1 MKKTF
6 DQELASLQADYHVL
20 YQKLRGYH
28 WTVSG
33 PLFFGLHAHFEQL
46 YEDVA
51 EKIDALAERLAAR
64 GARPPVTMPI
74 TMKDQLALARL
85 AEDAGPTAPV
95 DMVRGIAADLETLD
109 GTLRPLARAAEDAG
123 DRASANLLDG
133 FADGQEKA
141 LWMLRS
147 FLAQ

>member
-6 DQELASLQADYHVL
+6 DQELAALQADYHVL

-51 EKIDALAERLAAR
+51 EKIDAIAERLAAR
-64 GARPPVTMPI
+64 GARPPVTI
-74 TMKDQLALARL
+74 KEQLALARL
-85 AEDAGPTAPV
+85 TEDVGPTAPL
-95 DMVRGIAADLETLD
+95 DMVRGIASDL
-109 GTLRPLARAAEDAG
+109 
-123 DRASANLLDG
+123 
-133 FADGQEKA
+133 
-141 LWMLRS
+141 
-147 FLAQ
+147 

>member
-6 DQELASLQADYHVL
+6 DQSLAALQADYHVL

-33 PLFFGLHAHFEQL
+33 PLFFGLHAHFEAL

-51 EKIDALAERLAAR
+51 EKIDAIAERLAAR
-64 GARPPVTMPI
+64 GARPPVTI
-74 TMKDQLALARL
+74 KEQLALARL
-85 AEDAGPTAPV
+85 TEDVGPTAPH
-95 DMVRGIAADLETLD
+95 DMVRGIASDLETLD
-109 GTLRPLARAAEDAG
+109 GALRPLAREAEEAG

-141 LWMLRS
+141 RWMLRS